1 MPRGSPEGAK
11 ALTTATP
18 LGKHRIASRSAD
30 DVTPKIRSYSLGANS
45 IRGQAKDPPLKA
57 LRRRPV
63 AVALLCHFLA
73 GIVMRAADGLF
84 EASLPFY
91 PLLFLQGGLA
101 ALLGHLL
108 GLPRWWIAI
117 NILLP
122 PAAGYALTFGLPS
135 WVYLAAFIALVAVFW
150 NSGRDRVPFYLTNK
164 KTAEALLTLIPN
176 ERAINFIDIGC
187 ATGGL
192 LLQLAAQRPNAHFTG
207 VESAPLPY
215 LSEFDMAYAFL
226 SSDPMAKLFA
236 KARAEMPEGSLFI
249 SNSFTPPDFPPG
261 RTLDAGD
268 RRRTRLHLWHMPGR
282 VP

>member
-1 MPRGSPEGAK
+1 M
-11 ALTTATP
+11 
-18 LGKHRIASRSAD
+18 
-30 DVTPKIRSYSLGANS
+30 
-45 IRGQAKDPPLKA
+45 KA

-135 WVYLAAFIALVAVFW
+135 WVYLAAFIALVAIFW

-164 KTAEALLTLIPN
+164 KAAETLGTLIPN
-176 ERAINFIDIGC
+176 DRTINFIDIGC

-215 LSEFDMAYAFL
+215 LIARARLAASGRPNITLHRIDLWKQDLSEFDMAYAFL